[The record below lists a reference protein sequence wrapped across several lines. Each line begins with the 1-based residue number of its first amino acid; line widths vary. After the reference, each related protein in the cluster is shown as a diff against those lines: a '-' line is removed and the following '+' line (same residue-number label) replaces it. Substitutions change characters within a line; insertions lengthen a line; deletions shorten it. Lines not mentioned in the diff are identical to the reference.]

1 VIGRRRSHALTNDN
15 SKARMTGLG
24 NENGGGRGRGW
35 MGSLM
40 HHLLCAQRSPSRP
53 QDSYT
58 VLSGFPAG
66 RTSTSHGAADWRSC
80 PAPFPGDQ
88 QPGGSGERRFGSAP
102 SVANGCAW
110 HRCSKSYSRNE
121 RNTELCANCNE
132 ASLVVN
138 GFDYITLP
146 VAHALVSH
154 TAHTQEEAA
163 EAATAGGDG
172 REPTST
178 LLTGPPAP
186 SIGRSKRCRGGRSAF

>member
-1 VIGRRRSHALTNDN
+1 
-15 SKARMTGLG
+15 
-24 NENGGGRGRGW
+24 
-35 MGSLM
+35 LM

-53 QDSYT
+53 QDSYS

-102 SVANGCAW
+102 AVANGCAW
-110 HRCSKSYSRNE
+110 HICSKSYSRNE

-172 REPTST
+172 QRADVN
-178 LLTGPPAP
+178 AP
-186 SIGRSKRCRGGRSAF
+186 DWPSCSFYWKEQKVQRWSIGVLNCNWPLRVIGWANIRVFSERSGE

>member
-1 VIGRRRSHALTNDN
+1 LVVDGHTLSQTIIR
-15 SKARMTGLG
+15 KARMTGLG

-53 QDSYT
+53 QD
-58 VLSGFPAG
+58 
-66 RTSTSHGAADWRSC
+66 C

>member
-1 VIGRRRSHALTNDN
+1 
-15 SKARMTGLG
+15 
-24 NENGGGRGRGW
+24 
-35 MGSLM
+35 
-40 HHLLCAQRSPSRP
+40 
-53 QDSYT
+53 
-58 VLSGFPAG
+58 
-66 RTSTSHGAADWRSC
+66 
-80 PAPFPGDQ
+80 
-88 QPGGSGERRFGSAP
+88 
-102 SVANGCAW
+102 
-110 HRCSKSYSRNE
+110 
-121 RNTELCANCNE
+121 
-132 ASLVVN
+132 VVN